1 MTATGSRSSRF
12 GLAGLH
18 AGHFAFMRAVVQGL
32 DAAAA
37 WQRYLQMDG
46 QPIDARTVARAVAT
60 MRDTFAAAAKRYA
73 RPGIGRLLAIDPQ
86 RVSDVSAMSALPTLE
101 DFAAEAGLEDF
112 SVEEQLVAYQE
123 RYGKATQRQ
132 SRRRR
137 LIARQLEALEWL
149 EQVIIDIETA
159 RPGDDLSRW
168 LNPVLAKRLSQ
179 AGINSVAQLAV
190 RIRTRGV
197 RWAHGIPAIG
207 AGKAARIVA
216 WLQSHGP
223 SMGLSLPADFG
234 QRPLPALPD
243 ARSLQTT
250 STVLAP
256 LEKLQLPPQL
266 DGSAGLLRAPA
277 EQCRFAAVTDRE
289 AILAWL
295 RTKGEVAKGETMQGS
310 IMPSLKF
317 LSHTQRA
324 YLKEAERFLLWAV
337 IGLGKPLS
345 SITSED
351 CKNYPAFLADPKPH
365 SLWCAP
371 RGCSRGSENWR
382 PFEGPLS
389 PAAQQRALTIVRS
402 LARFLLD
409 QGYLATNPWDGV
421 GVRVRK
427 IPTSAAEAGGNKRRF
442 TQQQWEFI
450 RQRAHALGQTSA
462 NRRLRLALHLLYS
475 MGLRISEA
483 VRATLADLASPAG
496 IPKGEAMQSGWTLS
510 VHGKAGARRLVP
522 VPAEVMVELSAY
534 LSTRGLS
541 LQAEHSGS
549 MPVFLLGR
557 AADLSERAPW
567 AAVAREPIDPRAGI
581 TVATLH
587 EQLKLFFSA
596 CARALCVEDPD
607 ASAALSAASSYW
619 LRHTHG
625 AHAIAA
631 GVSLKVVQRNM
642 GHRSLT
648 TTSRYASG

>member
-1 MTATGSRSSRF
+1 M
-12 GLAGLH
+12 
-18 AGHFAFMRAVVQGL
+18 
-32 DAAAA
+32 
-37 WQRYLQMDG
+37 
-46 QPIDARTVARAVAT
+46 
-60 MRDTFAAAAKRYA
+60 
-73 RPGIGRLLAIDPQ
+73 
-86 RVSDVSAMSALPTLE
+86 
-101 DFAAEAGLEDF
+101 
-112 SVEEQLVAYQE
+112 
-123 RYGKATQRQ
+123 
-132 SRRRR
+132 
-137 LIARQLEALEWL
+137 
-149 EQVIIDIETA
+149 
-159 RPGDDLSRW
+159 
-168 LNPVLAKRLSQ
+168 
-179 AGINSVAQLAV
+179 
-190 RIRTRGV
+190 
-197 RWAHGIPAIG
+197 
-207 AGKAARIVA
+207 
-216 WLQSHGP
+216 
-223 SMGLSLPADFG
+223 
-234 QRPLPALPD
+234 
-243 ARSLQTT
+243 
-250 STVLAP
+250 
-256 LEKLQLPPQL
+256 
-266 DGSAGLLRAPA
+266 
-277 EQCRFAAVTDRE
+277 
-289 AILAWL
+289 
-295 RTKGEVAKGETMQGS
+295 
-310 IMPSLKF
+310 
-317 LSHTQRA
+317 
-324 YLKEAERFLLWAV
+324 
-337 IGLGKPLS
+337 
-345 SITSED
+345 
-351 CKNYPAFLADPKPH
+351 
-365 SLWCAP
+365 
-371 RGCSRGSENWR
+371 
-382 PFEGPLS
+382 
-389 PAAQQRALTIVRS
+389 
-402 LARFLLD
+402 
-409 QGYLATNPWDGV
+409 
-421 GVRVRK
+421 RK